1 MSCIT
6 AYTGREPEGNYLT
19 LLKMH
24 LYFCL
29 LLIIDIFIFFSS
41 NVSGFKLF
49 QGQDD
54 GAAISRDEIRN
65 YM

>member
-29 LLIIDIFIFFSS
+29 LLIIDIL
-41 NVSGFKLF
+41 SGFKLF

>member
-24 LYFCL
+24 LYFLPTAYHRYFC
-29 LLIIDIFIFFSS
+29 FFSS

-65 YM
+65 YI